1 MKRAGQHIEWINNP
15 GYFKSVNP
23 LLKKHKNILPSR
35 SATPVCHHSIRAGP
49 PSWVASANHQFPNL
63 AGTGEKGNL
72 PIWKIYRFLID
83 SDSRFL
89 LLVTSA
95 PLVTFFNPCCQLFP
109 IVCNQKDNDIIPFLI
124 SSRHLKLNKK
134 ILMMVKEPNQKS
146 IKQRKY
152 LDWGKIQLS
161 IDFWIKSQL

>member
-1 MKRAGQHIEWINNP
+1 MTKKAMKRACQHIEWINNL
-15 GYFKSVNP
+15 GYFKSVSP
-23 LLKKHKNILPSR
+23 LLNKHKNILPSR

-95 PLVTFFNPCCQLFP
+95 PLVTFFDPCCQLFP

-124 SSRHLKLNKK
+124 SL
-134 ILMMVKEPNQKS
+134 NQK
-146 IKQRKY
+146 KYDVRQRAQPE
-152 LDWGKIQLS
+152 IQHTMTSGLRQS
-161 IDFWIKSQL
+161 STEYWFLN